1 MYRTDFANNLVV
13 LQNSPRN
20 VDAIIVP
27 IGPRHMLVHI
37 GIYARHDEGR
47 RVPTPPTI
55 KIRVGWVFVGC
66 REEGPSETGW
76 EKEERG
82 EE

>member
-1 MYRTDFANNLVV
+1 
-13 LQNSPRN
+13 
-20 VDAIIVP
+20 
-27 IGPRHMLVHI
+27 MLVHI

-66 REEGPSETGW
+66 REEGPSEKGW
-76 EKEERG
+76 DKDERG